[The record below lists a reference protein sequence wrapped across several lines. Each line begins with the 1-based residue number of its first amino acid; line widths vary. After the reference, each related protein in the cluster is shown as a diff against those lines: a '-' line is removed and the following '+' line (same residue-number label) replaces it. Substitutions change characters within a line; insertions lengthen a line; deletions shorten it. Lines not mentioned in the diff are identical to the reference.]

1 MAADSGT
8 YTDAT
13 LATRRRLAEAMMKQG
28 TDASP
33 ISSHW
38 QGLARLTNSLMG
50 GYGLHKLGQ
59 EEKEAN
65 EKATASLMNL
75 PGLGG
80 SVSPAP
86 GSPAPMVTSPSPS
99 QALPTGDAR
108 TPASIRTN
116 NPGAMWPGPSAT
128 KFGSTGHENLRDGN
142 KIAVFPDATSGAAAQ
157 FDLLGRKYAGKT
169 VQDAIREWSGGN
181 HVPSYVQRVSAAT
194 GLQPQTVITPE
205 LLRSPQGVALVKA
218 MAGHEA
224 GPASPL
230 TGDQWG
236 EAQRM
241 AFMDPAAEG
250 GLPVPPQGGP
260 AARPMPPSAPV
271 QVAQAPGGTMT
282 DAAPDAAQ
290 IKALIANPR
299 TRAVGL
305 QMYQQWRQQQTK
317 QDAPTDVM
325 RNYRMDVAQRVQRG
339 EKDIPTLGEW
349 MTAQKRA
356 GATNVTMNQGYE
368 KEFDKKLA
376 AQEAERYD
384 KLIKAGTSSRETIA
398 SLDMIGDALSVYN
411 SGAKYGTGALGP
423 AEQTLRSYAQAVGIG
438 DAKTLGAAELAAS
451 VQNRMALQMRNP
463 DGGMGMPGAL
473 SDADRKF
480 LVASQPGIDK
490 SPAGN
495 AKMIENYK
503 KLAQRQVQVGEMV
516 ADWVAKNGSMRGFE
530 QHLNAWAN
538 ANPLFP
544 PADTS
549 AGGWSIKRVQ

>member
-86 GSPAPMVTSPSPS
+86 GSPAPMVTSPSGPSDRVEVAPKMWVDKAYKDRFGALLTELEAEGYKVDPS
-99 QALPTGDAR
+99 QSGGYNKRNIAGTNTPSKHSFGHAIDVNWRDNAEGKMGAMARLLGDDKVREIAAR
-108 TPASIRTN
+108 HGLTWGGNFKSRSRDDMHFEVDPKWQP
-116 NPGAMWPGPSAT
+116 PGA
-128 KFGSTGHENLRDGN
+128 E
-142 KIAVFPDATSGAAAQ
+142 SG
-157 FDLLGRKYAGKT
+157 
-169 VQDAIREWSGGN
+169 
-181 HVPSYVQRVSAAT
+181 
-194 GLQPQTVITPE
+194 
-205 LLRSPQGVALVKA
+205 
-218 MAGHEA
+218 M
-224 GPASPL
+224 PL
-230 TGDQWG
+230 
-236 EAQRM
+236 
-241 AFMDPAAEG
+241 P
-250 GLPVPPQGGP
+250 LPPQGMPTAPQGAP
-260 AARPMPPSAPV
+260 AAQPMPPSAPV

-384 KLIKAGTSSRETIA
+384 KLVKGGSSARDQIA
-398 SLDMIGDALSVYN
+398 SLDMIGEALNVYN
-411 SGAKYGTGALGP
+411 SGAKFGTGTLGP
-423 AEQTLRSYAQAVGIG
+423 AEQTVRQWAVALGVA
-438 DAKTLGAAELAAS
+438 DEKTAKSVGAAELAAA
-451 VQNRMALQMRNP
+451 VQNRMALQMRSP

-490 SPAGN
+490 TPQGN
-495 AKMIENYK
+495 ARMIENFK

-516 ADWVAKNGSMRGFE
+516 ADWVAEKGSMKGFE
-530 QHLNAWAN
+530 KHLNAWAN